1 MLNVEFR
8 IEYFGLS
15 VKPALGR
22 VDCSPPYFYHRVM
35 TLINT
40 TIRVAALLAVM
51 VLLGVGC
58 SSPPESDLSL
68 KSIESPKLNQEESAQ
83 VAEVGEQMVDSVP
96 ESVLVQSASPTPA
109 HALTVLPVP
118 FTSQAPQANWEM
130 PYQEAC
136 EEASMVMVVEYFN
149 GNHQSNLETDYADKE
164 ILDLIAWE
172 EANGYS
178 VDLTAWEVA
187 DVLQKRYKLKEEAVP
202 YDANLIRDS
211 IKNGKLVILPA
222 AGRLLGNPYFRQPG
236 PLYHMLVVKGF
247 EGNEFI
253 TNDPGTKRGLSY
265 RYTEEALVYAVHDWN
280 GGEVEAGKQVMIVVS
295 DELE

>member
-1 MLNVEFR
+1 M
-8 IEYFGLS
+8 IILS
-15 VKPALGR
+15 KQPWLA
-22 VDCSPPYFYHRVM
+22 
-35 TLINT
+35 
-40 TIRVAALLAVM
+40 VAALV
-51 VLLGVGC
+51 VTVGISC
-58 SSPPESDLSL
+58 QAPVQKRRLNTSQTSEHNNEPTAEITTAPPEMERSE
-68 KSIESPKLNQEESAQ
+68 INNNNQEQPLPLEDQAVVHAI
-83 VAEVGEQMVDSVP
+83 VA
-96 ESVLVQSASPTPA
+96 
-109 HALTVLPVP
+109 LPVP
-118 FTSQAPQANWEM
+118 FTPQAPQANWEM

-172 EANGYS
+172 EANGYA
-178 VDLTAWEVA
+178 VDLTAWQVA
-187 DVLQKRYKLKEEAVP
+187 EVLQKRYKLKAEAVP

-265 RYTEEALVYAVHDWN
+265 RYTEEALAYAVHDWN

-295 DELE
+295 DGLE